1 MRRTLIAIRCLM
13 TGLAVTCLFGQA
25 GALDPNRQTSQ
36 YVREQWS
43 TRGGLLEGAVHA
55 IAQTP
60 DGYLWIGTDKG
71 LVRFDGFN
79 FSPVASASPVLVND
93 PILGLVTDG
102 DGVLWVRM
110 QAAGVLRYSH
120 GKFESVASGPGVTLP
135 LVTAMSRE
143 NAGGLLLADLRSGT
157 IRMQAGKF
165 EELAPARVLPGAA
178 VTMSMAEMPNGK
190 IWQGTLGAGLFY
202 LVDGKATRVTAGL
215 AEKKINCV
223 LPVGDKELWVG
234 TDHGLFR
241 WNGSVFSRVALPLPV
256 GKPQVLTIVRDRDSN
271 IWVGTAAGLLRIN
284 AGGISFSDEHA
295 FRENGAVD
303 ALFEDREGNLWIG
316 GSGGVERIR
325 DSAFVTYSKND
336 DLSAQTG
343 GPVYVDSGNH
353 TLVRSRGRRFVSP

>member
-1 MRRTLIAIRCLM
+1 MRTLTAIRCLM
-13 TGLAVTCLFGQA
+13 SGLAVACLLGQVQ
-25 GALDPNRQTSQ
+25 ALDPNRRTSQ

-79 FSPVASASPVLVND
+79 FSPVASASPVLQND

-120 GKFESVASGPGVTLP
+120 GKFESVASGPGATLS

-143 NAGGLLLADLRSGT
+143 NAGGVLLSDLMSGT
-157 IRMQAGKF
+157 IRMQPGKF

-178 VTMSMAEMPNGK
+178 VTMSMAEMPDGK
-190 IWQGTLGAGLFY
+190 IWLGTLGAGLFY
-202 LVDGKATRVTAGL
+202 LVDGKAIRVTAGL
-215 AEKKINCV
+215 SEKKINC
-223 LPVGDKELWVG
+223 LLSRGDKELWVG
-234 TDHGLFR
+234 TDHGLLR
-241 WNGSVFSRVALPLPV
+241 WNGSAFSQVALPPPV

-316 GSGGVERIR
+316 GAGGVE
-325 DSAFVTYSKND
+325 
-336 DLSAQTG
+336 
-343 GPVYVDSGNH
+343 
-353 TLVRSRGRRFVSP
+353 